1 MLDVENLSRS
11 GIEPASF
18 TVADGECVALR
29 GPSGAGKSLLMR
41 AIADLDPSSG
51 RVSLDGDER
60 SAMSAPAWRRQVAY
74 VPAEPGWWSDTVGD
88 HFSDWA
94 KAEELIADLGLPRE
108 ARGWPVARASTGERQ
123 RLALARALALD
134 PRVLLLDE
142 PTSGLDADAGG
153 RAEALI
159 EERRRAGASVLWV
172 THDGEQAARVAS
184 RLLTIEAGRLEAAGP

>member
-1 MLDVENLSRS
+1 MLDVENLNRS
-11 GIEPASF
+11 GLEPASF

-29 GPSGAGKSLLMR
+29 GRSGAGKTLLMR
-41 AIADLDPSSG
+41 AIADLDPNSG
-51 RVSLDGDER
+51 QVSLDGDER
-60 SAMSAPAWRRQVAY
+60 AAMGAPAWRRQVAY

-94 KAEELIADLGLPRE
+94 KAEKIIADLGLPRE
-108 ARGWPVARASTGERQ
+108 ARDWPVARASTGERQ

-142 PTSGLDADAGG
+142 PTSGLDDEAGAK
-153 RAEALI
+153 AEALI
-159 EERRRAGASVLWV
+159 EQRRRAGASVLWV

-184 RLLTIEAGRLEAAGP
+184 RSLTIKAGRLKVPDP